1 MASAAVWNADNGFVD
16 GILRGYK
23 SGILN
28 SSHYLN
34 LTQCETVEGMKYISS
49 AGGADLNENVRLQL
63 SATDYGNFLQ
73 NEPSP
78 ISTSTI
84 SEKLTQRLV
93 AEFDFLRTQAVQPLA
108 KFLDYIT
115 YSYMIDNVVL
125 LITGTLHERD
135 THELL
140 DRCHPLGVFDTMP
153 ALCVATT
160 VSELYNTVLIETPLA
175 PYFANCLSAQDLDE
189 LNIEIIRNTLYK
201 AYLEDFYDFCQK
213 IGGPT
218 AEIMGDIL
226 QFEAD
231 RRTINITINSF
242 GTELPKEDR
251 KKLYPNIGR
260 LFPEGNAA
268 LATADDIDQVK
279 SACEVFSE
287 YLIFFDQAVGE
298 STMEDKFFAHEV
310 FLNRLAW
317 QQQFHFGTFYAYVKL
332 KEQEIRNIVWI
343 SECISQNQKD
353 RISSYISIF

>member
-1 MASAAVWNADNGFVD
+1 MASATVWNADNGFVD

-34 LTQCETVEGMKYISS
+34 LTQCETLE
-49 AGGADLNENVRLQL
+49 DVRLQL

-93 AEFDFLRTQAVQPLA
+93 DEFEFIRTQAVQPLS

-140 DRCHPLGVFDTMP
+140 DRCHPLGVFDSMP

-213 IGGPT
+213 LGGPA

-279 SACEVFSE
+279 AACEVFPE
-287 YLIFFDQAVGE
+287 YREFFDQSVNE
-298 STMEDKFFAHEV
+298 STMEDKFFGYEV

-332 KEQEIRNIVWI
+332 KEQEIRNIIWI